1 VPRYL
6 MMVRVD
12 ENNQPEGGPSE
23 ELMERMG
30 ALIEE
35 FTKAGALLDTAGL
48 TPTSQAVRV
57 RQNAGKVTVTDGPF
71 AEAKEVVGGYA
82 IMQAKDKGE
91 AVEWA
96 RRFVNVHGPEWD
108 ITSEVREIAEP

>member
-1 VPRYL
+1 MPRYL
-6 MMVRVD
+6 MLVRVD

-35 FTKAGALLDTAGL
+35 FTKSGALLDTAGL
-48 TPTSQAVRV
+48 VPTAQGVRV
-57 RQNAGKVTVTDGPF
+57 RQAEGRVTVTDGPF
-71 AEAKEVVGGYA
+71 TEAKEVIGGYA
-82 IMQAKDKGE
+82 ILQAKDRAE